1 MRVFI
6 FFIGLFLLPQI
17 FLAQSH
23 NAPLRFTNYTVD
35 DGLPSNLVSNI
46 ILDSRGFVWMCT
58 AQGLARFDGTKF
70 MVYHHSRADGNSMP
84 FDDVSHCIELNNH
97 ELVFECNGKMWML
110 NPMNG
115 KQHPP
120 PAFWNS
126 KKATY
131 PRKINNH
138 LILIKSPDKFYFTD
152 NNL

>member
-1 MRVFI
+1 
-6 FFIGLFLLPQI
+6 
-17 FLAQSH
+17 
-23 NAPLRFTNYTVD
+23 
-35 DGLPSNLVSNI
+35 
-46 ILDSRGFVWMCT
+46 MCT

-84 FDDVSHCIELNNH
+84 FDDVSHSIELNNH